1 MSLLSKLEYKK
12 GFSDIEKGIANYI
25 IDHKEEV
32 ANMRLV
38 ELAEATFTSTA
49 TISRFCK
56 KLGEKNYNS
65 FKINFASSVLT
76 SFKLMLITIDLLK
89 RMIVFK
95 KSQIS

>member
-65 FKINFASSVLT
+65 FKINFASSV
-76 SFKLMLITIDLLK
+76 MLITIDLLK

>member
-38 ELAEATFTSTA
+38 ELAEATFNSTVVFA
-49 TISRFCK
+49 RNWVKKTTIALRS
-56 KLGEKNYNS
+56 
-65 FKINFASSVLT
+65 I
-76 SFKLMLITIDLLK
+76 LLHQ
-89 RMIVFK
+89 F
-95 KSQIS
+95 

>member
-12 GFSDIEKGIANYI
+12 GFTDIEKGIANYI

-49 TISRFCK
+49 TISRFARNWVK
-56 KLGEKNYNS
+56 K
-65 FKINFASSVLT
+65 T
-76 SFKLMLITIDLLK
+76 TIALRSILLHQ
-89 RMIVFK
+89 F
-95 KSQIS
+95 

>member
-38 ELAEATFTSTA
+38 E
-49 TISRFCK
+49 
-56 KLGEKNYNS
+56 
-65 FKINFASSVLT
+65 
-76 SFKLMLITIDLLK
+76 
-89 RMIVFK
+89 
-95 KSQIS
+95 

>member
-38 ELAEATFTSTA
+38 ELAEATFTST
-49 TISRFCK
+49 RLRLCK
-56 KLGEKNYNS
+56 KLS
-65 FKINFASSVLT
+65 
-76 SFKLMLITIDLLK
+76 
-89 RMIVFK
+89 
-95 KSQIS
+95 

>member
-38 ELAEATFTSTA
+38 ELAEAT
-49 TISRFCK
+49 
-56 KLGEKNYNS
+56 
-65 FKINFASSVLT
+65 
-76 SFKLMLITIDLLK
+76 LL
-89 RMIVFK
+89 
-95 KSQIS
+95 QQ